1 MTKTKPTNQTITK
14 RLKTVKLTPEVL
26 EYLCGATKFG
36 ASRLGAYFSLLQCAV
51 ETTTPFTP
59 LYGRSFNLEAG
70 QLVISI
76 TDLSKTWEWARE
88 TVRKFLDQ
96 LETFKLLTK
105 EQLDRCSLI
114 TMEIEWL
121 DVEYT
126 PVLTVSFPTFE
137 LPKDLSANMDR
148 WLDGDIADEELAEAI
163 INAVSTFENTDV
175 NVSSYLIAEMQYA
188 LIRQLIEKR
197 ADSQTQLPIIPDDNS
212 LAMLCHLHDNVL
224 SGNWNL
230 WLRVVREFSTGVSS
244 SEASSATAK
253 EPSFLSDGRAILDSL
268 FTRLNVTFV

>member
-14 RLKTVKLTPEVL
+14 RLKAVKLTPEVL
-26 EYLCGATKFG
+26 EYLCGTTKFG

-51 ETTTPFTP
+51 ETSTPFTP

-76 TDLSKTWEWARE
+76 TDLSKKWEWARE

-96 LETFKLLTK
+96 LEAFKLLTK

-126 PVLTVSFPTFE
+126 PVLTVSFPIFE
-137 LPKDLSANMDR
+137 MSKDLSVNMDR

-163 INAVSTFENTDV
+163 GNSVSMLENTDV
-175 NVSSYLIAEMQYA
+175 NVSSYQIAEMQYA
-188 LIRQLIEKR
+188 LIRQLIEKWT
-197 ADSQTQLPIIPDDNS
+197 DSPGQLPPNPDDDS
-212 LAMLCHLHDNVL
+212 LAMLCHLYDNVL

-230 WLRVVREFSTGVSS
+230 WIRIIKEFSPGASS
-244 SEASSATAK
+244 SEASSTTAK